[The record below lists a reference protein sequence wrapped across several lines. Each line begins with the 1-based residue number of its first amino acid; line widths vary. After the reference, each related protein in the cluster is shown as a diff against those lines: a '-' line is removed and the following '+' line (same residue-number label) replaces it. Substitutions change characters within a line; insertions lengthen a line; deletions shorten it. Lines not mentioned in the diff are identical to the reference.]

1 MIKRKMFLIGIVF
14 VLGFFFFFIER
25 EEDNLK
31 DNYYLSVNKDILE
44 DNKLEDD
51 EYNWSYFSDAQDKVD
66 EDIDDVL
73 DNILN
78 NNIDKL
84 TIDERR
90 AIEAVYNKA
99 INIDWRNKEGIK
111 VLEPYLDKVWKVST
125 VEELVNI
132 IVIIE
137 EELGVDLLTNVK
149 IVQDYQDN
157 SKNIVYFYPV
167 TLAFGASGDYIIDE
181 DYMSYKAYLRRA
193 CVQLWKAYG
202 YEGKDA
208 RAVVERVFAF
218 YEEVR
223 SHSKL
228 ASDLDEIADYYQ
240 VVALDD
246 IQGILSN
253 AGREYLSRKGI
264 NNRDSYSLVD
274 SGQYKYLNDSLK
286 IENLNVWKEVIVTEV
301 LASYASYASSEY
313 IEVVNNL
320 NEGLLGKVEDN
331 TLEEDAQDIVINLFS
346 SEIDKVYEDIY
357 LKDEQIEEIE
367 KMFLEIKDVFRERL
381 RNNNWLSDKAKEK
394 AVLKLDK
401 MKVVVGIGDEG
412 GYEVAKDLRL
422 DNSSLIEDVIEV
434 QKQVKRTDLARLD
447 SGDKIG
453 LVQQTQV
460 NAYYQP
466 LDNSIIIPV
475 AFFEL
480 IDDKANYYEKL
491 GILGMILAHEVT
503 HAFDGNGSKFDE
515 NGNMIDW
522 WSEDDKVEFEK
533 LKEDVIDYYSK
544 LEVIDGKYID
554 GEKTVNENIADLGAL
569 ECIVDIAD
577 NKGANNE
584 EFRSMFSSFAS
595 IWASQESEEY
605 KKLLLLQDVHAPNE
619 FRVNAVLSSIE
630 EFYSVYNIYLW
641 HDMWISK
648 ENRIEVW

>member
-14 VLGFFFFFIER
+14 ILGFFFFFIER